1 MNFFKKNISENLT
14 NLKSETAIEF
24 CKILIY
30 MNLLLLINIILK
42 FHINILN
49 ENEDNS
55 IFLIKK
61 TK

>member
-30 MNLLLLINIILK
+30 MNLLLLINKILK

>member
-30 MNLLLLINIILK
+30 MNLLLLINKIHQ
-42 FHINILN
+42 FHINILS
-49 ENEDNS
+49 ENKDNT
-55 IFLIKK
+55 IFPI
-61 TK
+61 

>member
-30 MNLLLLINIILK
+30 MNLLLLINKILK

-55 IFLIKK
+55 IFQIKK
-61 TK
+61 N